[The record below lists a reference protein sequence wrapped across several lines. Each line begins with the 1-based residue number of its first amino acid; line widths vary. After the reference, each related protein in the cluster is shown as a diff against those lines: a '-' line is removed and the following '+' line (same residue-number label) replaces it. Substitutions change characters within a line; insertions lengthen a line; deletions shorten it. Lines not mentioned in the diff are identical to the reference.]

1 MVFRSLGAKLFI
13 SYLLIILVGG
23 TVLGTSV
30 RFIIPTAFDHHMAH
44 MMGGDMM
51 GPGMMANAMSS
62 DLYASFNSA
71 VSEALLKAGLA
82 AFAAAVVVSIFI
94 SRQVVAPIQ
103 EMRNASQH
111 IAEGNYGQRIRI
123 PDYLSKGE
131 DELVQLAISF
141 NQMTEQLGQTEKMRQ
156 ELIGDISHELRTP
169 LTTIKGFLEGI
180 LDGVLES
187 NPETF
192 NQIYNE
198 ADRLQKLV
206 DDLQEISRVEAGTVP
221 LDLKT
226 LNLADQ
232 VKTVT
237 QRLQPQFEEKGVA
250 LKVAVPSNLPDVL
263 ADQDRITQILINLV
277 GNALQYTPSGGQ
289 VSVSANKTVGNIQ
302 ISIQDTGVGIPPE
315 HLPHV
320 FTRFYRVD
328 KSRSRPGG
336 GSGIG
341 LTIAKHFVE
350 AHNGRI
356 WAESPGSGLGT
367 TFTFQIPITK

>member
-1 MVFRSLGAKLFI
+1 
-13 SYLLIILVGG
+13 
-23 TVLGTSV
+23 
-30 RFIIPTAFDHHMAH
+30 
-44 MMGGDMM
+44 M